1 MTVVRQRSDEELAAS
16 AQKAR
21 LQGEQMAAAAERH
34 AFEVARVQNKAR
46 DEVQK
51 VDRTTANA
59 KAGAIAKAE
68 ALAAANTALLE
79 AADER
84 RAARLEAIA
93 AKGAAESAKVEAM
106 GVRPHFQQRHTPDEA
121 DGPLSPDSVVPSTP
135 GTVPAG
141 ARYRRAP
148 PPSPPPPPPIPRAG
162 EGATGV
168 ARGADLMLTL
178 MRGGAPNNE
187 VLLATSVSDF
197 ERIALK
203 YNIPLRG

>member
-1 MTVVRQRSDEELAAS
+1 MTVVRQRSDEELAAC

-21 LQGEQMAAAAERH
+21 LQGEQMAAAAERR